1 MTLHTRVEDPVAED
15 RPRPAWPNLATIIA
29 RNLKRLRFRARLTQ
43 AALAEQAGLDAA
55 HIERL
60 EAGSADASIALL
72 WRVAGAL
79 EVPFAALI
87 ADQAARG
94 VVVLRRDRTEAI
106 ASADG
111 FFSSRPLTPF
121 DASSLTEFYEVRIS
135 AGHVHLSEAHAAGT
149 SETLV
154 VTKGVLEV
162 TVGRE
167 EAYRLET
174 GDSMVFQAGLPHAYA
189 NPGTETAGFHL
200 VVQYRH
206 G

>member
-1 MTLHTRVEDPVAED
+1 MTIHVAIEDTISQS
-15 RPRPAWPNLATIIA
+15 RPAWPNLPTIIA
-29 RNLKRLRFRARLTQ
+29 RNLKRLRFRARVTLD
-43 AALAEQAGLDAA
+43 ALADSSGIDRTQ
-55 HIERL
+55 IERL
-60 EAGSADASIALL
+60 EAGSADPSIALL

-79 EVPFAALI
+79 GVPFAALI

-94 VVVLRRDRTEAI
+94 AVVLRRDRIEPI

-111 FFSSRPLTPF
+111 FFTSRPLTPF
-121 DASSLTEFYEVRIS
+121 DEFSPTEFYEVRI
-135 AGHVHLSEAHAAGT
+135 APGHVKPSEAHAAGT

-154 VTKGVLEV
+154 VTRGVLEV

-167 EAYRLET
+167 EPYRLEA
-174 GDSMVFQAGLPHAYA
+174 GDSIVFQADLPHGYA
-189 NPGTETAGFHL
+189 NPGTQTAVFNL